1 MRAKN
6 SNNRRLG
13 EQDTAPTHNPHK
25 YHGAQMSLFV
35 VITLLAIVIAALF
48 GFWLKTRQERNIGF
62 PYLRTPA
69 LFSDAERA
77 FLEVLEQAVGEQ
89 YRVFGKVHVADVI
102 AVQPDKKNSLK
113 RIAYKRIKSRR
124 FDFVVCSKLSLSVV
138 CAVELDD
145 KNPPRKNQEARD
157 TILRDVC
164 ESVSLPLLRIPVK
177 NVYPIASV
185 RTSFLAALGIPD
197 ATAFAM
203 PTQRA

>member
-1 MRAKN
+1 
-6 SNNRRLG
+6 
-13 EQDTAPTHNPHK
+13 
-25 YHGAQMSLFV
+25 MSLYV
-35 VITLLAIVIAALF
+35 GITVLAIVSVALF
-48 GFWLKTRQERNIGF
+48 GFLFKIRQEKSIGF
-62 PYLRTPA
+62 PYLRTPS

-102 AVQPDKKNSLK
+102 ALQPGLKTSVK
-113 RIAYKRIKSRR
+113 RIAYQRIKSRR

-145 KNPPRKNQEARD
+145 KNPPKKGQEARD
-157 TILRDVC
+157 SILRDIC

-177 NVYPIASV
+177 NVYPVATV

-203 PTQRA
+203 PAQRA

>member
-1 MRAKN
+1 
-6 SNNRRLG
+6 
-13 EQDTAPTHNPHK
+13 
-25 YHGAQMSLFV
+25 MSLYAGIAIF
-35 VITLLAIVIAALF
+35 AIVIAALL
-48 GFWLKTRQERNIGF
+48 GFWLKTRQEKNIGF

-77 FLEVLEQAVGEQ
+77 FLEVLEQAVGDQ

-102 AVQPDKKNSLK
+102 AVQPGLKTSLK

-124 FDFVVCSKLSLSVV
+124 FDFVVCSKLSMSVV
-138 CAVELDD
+138 CVVEMDD
-145 KNPPRKNQEARD
+145 KNPSRKSQEARD
-157 TILRDVC
+157 TVLLDVC

-203 PTQRA
+203 PAQRGSQTAA

>member
-1 MRAKN
+1 
-6 SNNRRLG
+6 
-13 EQDTAPTHNPHK
+13 
-25 YHGAQMSLFV
+25 MSFYAG
-35 VITLLAIVIAALF
+35 IIIFTIVIAALLAY
-48 GFWLKTRQERNIGF
+48 WWKTKQEKNIGF

-77 FLEVLEQAVGEQ
+77 FLEVLEQAVGDQ

-102 AVQPDKKNSLK
+102 ALQPDLKTSIK

-124 FDFVVCSKLSLSVV
+124 FDFVVCSRLSLSVV

-145 KNPPRKNQEARD
+145 KNPQRKNQEARD

-164 ESVSLPLLRIPVK
+164 DSVSLPLIRIPVK

-203 PTQRA
+203 PAQRGSQTAA